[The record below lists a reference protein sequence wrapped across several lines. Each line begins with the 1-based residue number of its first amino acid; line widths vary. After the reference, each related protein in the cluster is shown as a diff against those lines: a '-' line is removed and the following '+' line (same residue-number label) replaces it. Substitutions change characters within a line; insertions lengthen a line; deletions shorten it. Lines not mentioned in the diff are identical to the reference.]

1 MRNLAVFNKIA
12 EALLIDYTSVYY
24 VNAVTN
30 EYHWFSANSDFCAL
44 NIEQNGS
51 DFFQNMKRDALSVV
65 YEEDQHIFTE
75 DIQKDKLIADMK
87 SGSMQQLLY
96 RLVIDGK
103 PVYHTIRVIRGITDG
118 GEDDYFIL
126 GVKNV
131 DDEVRKR
138 FETDRI
144 ETEREIFNRIA
155 KNLAESYETIFYI
168 DLDTS
173 NYIEFSSN
181 ERYQAM
187 NVPRYSEG
195 FFADTLIN
203 IRKYAHPDDRKF
215 AAEFY
220 DKQEMLAR
228 LGSRKSFSFKYRISV
243 QGEYRYFRFTVSP
256 AGDGKHLV
264 FTVRDV
270 QDEVTAESIRDEKKK
285 MNFTFGQLAESLAVH
300 YDAIYYIEEETG
312 KYAAF
317 TSNDIYGQLELK
329 EEGVDFFGDA
339 VRNIGIL
346 LHPEDQI
353 RISTILEKDHVIT
366 ALEGKRQFSV
376 DYRLIVDGKA
386 QYTRMVVMWA
396 SDKKHFIIGVENINE
411 EVQKEKAYLRAINSE
426 KELARRDEL
435 TGIKNKIAYGELEKS
450 VQSNIDNHMDY
461 LPFAILVCDLNDLK
475 SVNDTEGH
483 SAGDEYIKA
492 AAVMLCHIF
501 CHSPVFRIGGDE
513 FVVFLRGSDYP
524 IREELLAKLKLQVI
538 ENIGVKGAPIL
549 AAGMSDYIPE
559 TDIKVTDVFVRADNL
574 MYENKRKLKKM
585 TQ

>member
-1 MRNLAVFNKIA
+1 MKNFNIFNKIA
-12 EALLIDYTSVYY
+12 EALLVDYTSVYY

-30 EYHWFSANSDFCAL
+30 EYYWFSADSEFCAL
-44 NIEQNGS
+44 NIEQSGS
-51 DFFQNMKRDALSVV
+51 DFFVNMKRDAQSVV
-65 YEEDQHIFTE
+65 YEEDMHIFTE
-75 DIQKDKLIADMK
+75 DIQKDKLIEDMK

-131 DDEVRKR
+131 DKEVRQR

-144 ETEREIFNRIA
+144 ENEREIFNRIA
-155 KNLAESYETIFYI
+155 QNLADSYETIFYI

-181 ERYQAM
+181 ERYRAM
-187 NVPRYSEG
+187 NVPRYSED
-195 FFADTLIN
+195 FFNDTKIN
-203 IRKYAHPDDRKF
+203 IRKYAHPDDQKF

-228 LGSRKSFSFKYRISV
+228 LGNRKSFSFKYRISV

-270 QDEVTAESIRDEKKK
+270 QDEVTAESVRDAKKK
-285 MNFTFGQLAESLAVH
+285 MSVTFAQIAESLAVH
-300 YDAIYYIEEETG
+300 YDAIYYIEEATG

-329 EEGVDFFGDA
+329 EEGVDFYTEAG
-339 VRNIGIL
+339 RNIGLIV
-346 LHPEDQI
+346 HPEDQI
-353 RISTILEKDHVIT
+353 RISTIIDRNHIISS
-366 ALEGKRQFSV
+366 LEGKRQFSA

-386 QYTRMVVMWA
+386 QYTRMVVMWS
-396 SDKKHFIIGVENINE
+396 SDRKHFIIGVENINE

-475 SVNDTEGH
+475 LVNDTEGH

-492 AAVMLCHIF
+492 AAVLLCHIF

-513 FVVFLRGSDYP
+513 FVVFLKGSDYP

-559 TDIKVTDVFVRADNL
+559 TDVKVTDVFERADNL
-574 MYENKRKLKKM
+574 MYENKRKLKQM
-585 TQ
+585 TR

>member
-1 MRNLAVFNKIA
+1 MRNFAIFNKIA

-44 NIEQNGS
+44 NIEQNGN

-75 DIQKDKLIADMK
+75 DIQRDKLIADMK

-131 DDEVRKR
+131 DNEVRKR

-155 KNLAESYETIFYI
+155 KNLADSYETIFYI
-168 DLDTS
+168 DLDSS
-173 NYIEFSSN
+173 NYIEFSSK
-181 ERYQAM
+181 ERYRAM
-187 NVPRYSEG
+187 NVPRYSED
-195 FFADTLIN
+195 FFADTRIN
-203 IRKYAHPDDRKF
+203 IKKYAHPDDQKF

-228 LGSRKSFSFKYRISV
+228 LGNRKSFSFKYRISV

-270 QDEVTAESIRDEKKK
+270 QDEVTAESIRDAKKK
-285 MNFTFGQLAESLAVH
+285 MSFTFAQIAESLAVH

-353 RISTILEKDHVIT
+353 RISTILERNHVIT
-366 ALEGKRQFSV
+366 ALEGKRQFSA

-475 SVNDTEGH
+475 LVNDTEGH

-549 AAGMSDYIPE
+549 ASGMSDYIPE
-559 TDIKVTDVFVRADNL
+559 TDIKVTDVFERADNL

>member
-1 MRNLAVFNKIA
+1 MRNLEIFNKIA

-44 NIEQNGS
+44 NIEQSGS
-51 DFFQNMKRDALSVV
+51 DFFVNMKRDAQSVV
-65 YEEDQHIFTE
+65 YEEDMHIFTE

-131 DDEVRKR
+131 DKEVRQR

-144 ETEREIFNRIA
+144 ENEREIFNRIA
-155 KNLAESYETIFYI
+155 QNLADSYETIFYI

-181 ERYQAM
+181 ERYRAM
-187 NVPRYSEG
+187 NVPRYSED
-195 FFADTLIN
+195 FFNDTKIN
-203 IRKYAHPDDRKF
+203 IRKYAHPDDQKF

-228 LGSRKSFSFKYRISV
+228 LGNRKSFSFKYRISV

-270 QDEVTAESIRDEKKK
+270 QDEVTAESIRDAKKK
-285 MNFTFGQLAESLAVH
+285 MSVTFAQIAESLAVH
-300 YDAIYYIEEETG
+300 YDAIYYIEEATG

-329 EEGVDFFGDA
+329 EEGVDFYKEAG
-339 VRNIGIL
+339 RNIGL
-346 LHPEDQI
+346 FVHPEDQI
-353 RISTILEKDHVIT
+353 RISTIIDRNHIISS
-366 ALEGKRQFSV
+366 LEGKRQFSA

-386 QYTRMVVMWA
+386 QYTRMVVMWS
-396 SDKKHFIIGVENINE
+396 SDRKHFIIGVENINE

-475 SVNDTEGH
+475 LVNDTEGH

-524 IREELLAKLKLQVI
+524 IREELLARLKLQVI

-559 TDIKVTDVFVRADNL
+559 TDLKVADVFERADNL
-574 MYENKRKLKKM
+574 MYENKRKLKQM
-585 TQ
+585 TR

>member
-1 MRNLAVFNKIA
+1 MRNFAIFNKIA
-12 EALLIDYTSVYY
+12 EALLVDYTSVYY

-30 EYHWFSANSDFCAL
+30 EYYWFSANSDFCAL
-44 NIEQNGS
+44 NIEQNGN

-131 DDEVRKR
+131 DKEVRQR

-144 ETEREIFNRIA
+144 ENEREIFNRIA
-155 KNLAESYETIFYI
+155 QNLADSYEMIFYI

-181 ERYQAM
+181 ERYRAM
-187 NVPRYSEG
+187 NVPRYSED
-195 FFADTLIN
+195 FFNDTKIN
-203 IRKYAHPDDRKF
+203 IRKYAHPDDQKF

-228 LGSRKSFSFKYRISV
+228 LGNRKSFSFKYRISV

-270 QDEVTAESIRDEKKK
+270 QDEVTAESIRDAKKK
-285 MNFTFGQLAESLAVH
+285 LSVTFAQIAESLAVH
-300 YDAIYYIEEETG
+300 YDAIYYIEEATG

-329 EEGVDFFGDA
+329 EEGVDFYKEAG
-339 VRNIGIL
+339 RNIGL
-346 LHPEDQI
+346 LVHPEDQI
-353 RISTILEKDHVIT
+353 RISTIIDRNHIISS
-366 ALEGKRQFSV
+366 LEGKRQFSA

-386 QYTRMVVMWA
+386 QYTRMVVMWS
-396 SDKKHFIIGVENINE
+396 SDRKHFIIGVENINE

-475 SVNDTEGH
+475 LVNDTEGH

-524 IREELLAKLKLQVI
+524 IREELLARLKLQVI

-559 TDIKVTDVFVRADNL
+559 TDVKMTDVFERADNL
-574 MYENKRKLKKM
+574 MYENKRKLKQM
-585 TQ
+585 TR